1 MLLCVVANILRFT
14 TMIAHGPDRCYCVC
28 VGRENPTASR
38 LQALNRADPPPAVRG
53 QPLNLCRLIMTTS
66 YSFPPADDMLA
77 LASTVADRLS
87 RIAWKRRSL
96 AGLDAVLTAVAV
108 CHALMIR
115 ALPYIACAAAQV
127 ATIASTAAAPAS
139 TPAAQ
144 VATIASTAAAPASTP
159 AAQVATIAS
168 TAAAPVDATPAR
180 AVPVGT
186 VAQLRSMARARGLRT
201 VDGRP
206 VKYANRA
213 QLLAVLA

>member
-1 MLLCVVANILRFT
+1 
-14 TMIAHGPDRCYCVC
+14 
-28 VGRENPTASR
+28 
-38 LQALNRADPPPAVRG
+38 
-53 QPLNLCRLIMTTS
+53 MT
-66 YSFPPADDMLA
+66 YAPSFPPADDMLA

-87 RIAWKRRSL
+87 RIAWRRRSL

-115 ALPYIACAAAQV
+115 ALPYIACA
-127 ATIASTAAAPAS
+127 
-139 TPAAQ
+139 
-144 VATIASTAAAPASTP
+144 